1 MLEFLIIVL
10 ILLMLRPKKSHRMKS
25 KKSRPWYDIRYN
37 DMIWYDI
44 FDDD

>member
-10 ILLMLRPKKSHRMKS
+10 ILLMLRPKETPRTKR
-25 KKSRPWYDIRYN
+25 KKSRPWYDIN
-37 DMIWYDI
+37 DDDLLEYDT